1 MKILHCQTFPKRRE
15 YHLKAS
21 LMSDF
26 CSSVR
31 SSLAGTVFR
40 FAPPDMSERFENIH
54 IDFIMVS
61 ALLLFPPLT
70 KLFPQRSIEAPEPIY
85 RYNTGRKP
93 HGVTNYIDHHIENLK
108 TCLFSDPN
116 IKCGD
121 SGESTIP
128 KWHKTYARL
137 NDVKSRSGCWGR
149 SSSRVEAAAAAMTV
163 RRANNFLALGF
174 SSSCSD
180 AGAGVCCLQNI

>member
-1 MKILHCQTFPKRRE
+1 MKL
-15 YHLKAS
+15 
-21 LMSDF
+21 
-26 CSSVR
+26 
-31 SSLAGTVFR
+31 
-40 FAPPDMSERFENIH
+40 
-54 IDFIMVS
+54 
-61 ALLLFPPLT
+61 
-70 KLFPQRSIEAPEPIY
+70 
-85 RYNTGRKP
+85 

-116 IKCGD
+116 IKCSD

-137 NDVKSRSGCWGR
+137 NEVKSSLGCWGK